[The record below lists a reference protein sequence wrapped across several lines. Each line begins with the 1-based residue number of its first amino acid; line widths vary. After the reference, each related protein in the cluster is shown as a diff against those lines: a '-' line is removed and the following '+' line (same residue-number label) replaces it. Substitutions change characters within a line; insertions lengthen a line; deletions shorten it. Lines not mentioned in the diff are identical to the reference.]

1 MINGQSFVLLLFKWC
16 YSVNWNVNISVVST
30 LVEIVDVDLEQVLDQ
45 LRVFHVGGD
54 RTFVFGDFI
63 CLVFLLVDLV
73 NVKNLALEI
82 L

>member
-16 YSVNWNVNISVVST
+16 YSVNWNVNISVVLT

-45 LRVFHVGGD
+45 LRVFHVGD
-54 RTFVFGDFI
+54 RTFVFRDFI